1 MLKISQIGAVG
12 HSVTLKLEGRIVGP
26 WVREAHDACEIF
38 LAEGSR
44 VKLNLAEVSF
54 VDPDGVKTLKD
65 LVERGVKLVGCSL
78 FVEEQLKP
86 AMND

>member
-12 HSVTLKLEGRIVGP
+12 HSVTLKLEGRMVGP
-26 WVREAHDACEIF
+26 WVEEARDTCEQF
-38 LAEGSR
+38 LAEGRR
-44 VKLNLAEVSF
+44 VELNLAEVSF
-54 VDPDGVKTLKD
+54 VDQDGVKLLKN
-65 LVERGVKLVGCSL
+65 LIPRGVALTDCSL